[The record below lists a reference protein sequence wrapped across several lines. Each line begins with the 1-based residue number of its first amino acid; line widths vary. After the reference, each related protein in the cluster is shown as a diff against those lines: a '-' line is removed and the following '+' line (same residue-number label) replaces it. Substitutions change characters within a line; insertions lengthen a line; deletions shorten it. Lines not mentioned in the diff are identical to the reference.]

1 MITVL
6 DELLGMELADEDV
19 LVAVD
24 DVVEFVVDLP
34 QEISINEI
42 RRKQQMTPKYNLLF
56 I

>member
-1 MITVL
+1 MVTEL
-6 DELLGMELADEDV
+6 GELLVVELADEDV

-24 DVVEFVVDLP
+24 DVVEFVVVLP
-34 QEISINEI
+34 QELSINDV